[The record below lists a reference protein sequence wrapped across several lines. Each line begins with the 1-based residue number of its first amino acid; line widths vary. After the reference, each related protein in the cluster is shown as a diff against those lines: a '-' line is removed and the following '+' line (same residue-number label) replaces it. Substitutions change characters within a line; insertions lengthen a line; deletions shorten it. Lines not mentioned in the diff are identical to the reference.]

1 MIFIQGIPPHLC
13 GGFSLYANSKYSVMG
28 NFLAILA
35 VIAVISVA
43 IYYALIGMIKDNGL
57 TVVIDTALVLA
68 IYFTILRRF
77 D

>member
-1 MIFIQGIPPHLC
+1 
-13 GGFSLYANSKYSVMG
+13 MG